1 MGNDKL
7 IPAIYGKLPSRKG
20 IESDKVDLRKTAR
33 IAFLIYGSILSAFY
47 LICFLWP
54 DYASGAKVYYYA
66 AIVLCAI
73 FIWPFVV
80 MYDAQYFYKVSNDI
94 YDLFNNGE
102 ADAWYTNNANR
113 TFRFFAEEQEGDKK
127 KRKKY
132 FSFGFVCNTF
142 LIVALVVLYCFKL
155 YEHINKGLL
164 FAAVAVSGAV
174 TGASSKHK
182 NLNTTLC
189 TVFCGMS
196 YYVYLLYYS
205 ETKLPTLFSTDLLND
220 LLLIIGIAVFF
231 IAGTAIYPMIGT
243 LKAFYY
249 SDLDT
254 KLNIQEDKI
263 SQSLDKIQGIR
274 RYFNFMVFISVIAFF
289 QLLIIVYLVGVLNKE
304 STLTILIFIFGSLFP
319 LTMYCASG
327 VLFNRFIHKLYLHNV
342 EQIDSEIG
350 KAYEEKLIDKL
361 QALISLKGTVYNEY
375 EGNGHIKYELIAALL
390 SPVIT
395 VILAFVFPNAK
406 V

>member
-1 MGNDKL
+1 MGNDKF
-7 IPAIYGKLPSRKG
+7 IPAIYGKLPLREG
-20 IESDKVDLRKTAR
+20 PESDRVDLRKTAR
-33 IAFLIYGSILSAFY
+33 IVFWIYAVILSAFY
-47 LICFLWP
+47 CICFFGP

-80 MYDAQYFYKVSNDI
+80 MYDAQYFFKVSNDI
-94 YDLFNNGE
+94 HDLFNNGE
-102 ADAWYTNNANR
+102 AETWYTNNANR
-113 TFRFFAEEQEGDKK
+113 TFRLFAAEKEDHI
-127 KRKKY
+127 KKY
-132 FSFGFVCNTF
+132 CSFGIICNF
-142 LIVALVVLYCFKL
+142 ILIVALVVLYCLKL

-164 FAAVAVSGAV
+164 FAAVAVSGTV

-182 NLNTTLC
+182 NLNTILC

-205 ETKLPTLFSTDLLND
+205 ETRLPTLFSTDLLND
-220 LLLIIGIAVFF
+220 LLLIIGIALFF

-249 SDLDT
+249 SDLET
-254 KLNIQEDKI
+254 KLDIPENKI

-289 QLLIIVYLVGVLNKE
+289 QLLIIVYLVGALNKE

-342 EQIDSEIG
+342 EHIDIEIG
-350 KAYEEKLIDKL
+350 EAYTNKKHDEL
-361 QALISLKGTVYNEY
+361 QALLSVKETVYNEY
-375 EGNGHIKYELIAALL
+375 EGNSHIKYELIAALL

-395 VILAFVFPNAK
+395 VILAFVFPNT
-406 V
+406 